1 LRATK
6 GSYEEDEEKRIH
18 RLLWHPTTKPGE
30 WHQVKQ
36 IPFAFYYQPPE
47 IASQKELKVQKKLEL
62 IVAVCPDWRLLFS
75 SAGFTKVI

>member
-1 LRATK
+1 V
-6 GSYEEDEEKRIH
+6 E
-18 RLLWHPTTKPGE
+18 
-30 WHQVKQ
+30 Q

-75 SAGFTKVI
+75 SAGFTKVIWLFF